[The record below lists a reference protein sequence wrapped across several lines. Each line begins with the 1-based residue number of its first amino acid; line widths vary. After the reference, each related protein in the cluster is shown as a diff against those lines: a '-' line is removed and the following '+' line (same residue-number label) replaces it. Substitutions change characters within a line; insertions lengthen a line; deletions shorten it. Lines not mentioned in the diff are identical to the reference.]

1 LITPRIPRT
10 ALIVVLAASSLGTRT
25 VCGGQETASPA
36 STVNDHGVFLLSVG
50 GRPAGTE
57 TFDIRSIGDRVEA
70 EAKIELL
77 IEQEGKVRQFK
88 NAPKL
93 VLNSTLQPLTYAW
106 SQKSPQSSQL
116 EVDFRA
122 SPAKARYRTVAGGND
137 HLDFALPKDVVV
149 LDYNV
154 IHHYQ
159 LLVDRYRR
167 TAGGKQAFRA
177 FVPQEAT
184 PGSLEVEE
192 VGLESVEIDGRVQT
206 LRHLV
211 VTTELSRIDLWV
223 DDQQRL
229 SRLSSPAAQLEVV
242 RKR

>member
-1 LITPRIPRT
+1 MITPRIPRT

-88 NAPKL
+88 NVPKL

>member
-1 LITPRIPRT
+1 MITPRIPRT

>member
-1 LITPRIPRT
+1 MII
-10 ALIVVLAASSLGTRT
+10 ALAASSLGTRLA
-25 VCGGQETASPA
+25 CGGQESASPA
-36 STVNDHGVFLLSVG
+36 SDVNDHGVFLLSVG

-57 TFDIRSIGDRVEA
+57 TFDIRSTGDRVEA
-70 EAKIELL
+70 EAKIELR
-77 IEQEGKVRQFK
+77 IEQEGKVLEFK
-88 NAPKL
+88 STPKL
-93 VLNSTLQPLTYAW
+93 VLNSALQPLTYTW
-106 SQKSPQSSQL
+106 SQKGPQSSQL
-116 EVDFRA
+116 EVDFR
-122 SPAKARYRTVAGGND
+122 SPPTKTRYRTVAGGDD
-137 HLDFALPKDVVV
+137 HLDFELPKDVVV

-167 TAGGKQAFRA
+167 TAGGKQTFRA
-177 FVPQEAT
+177 FVPQEAM

-192 VGLESVEIDGRVQT
+192 TGPESVEIEGRAQT
-206 LRHLV
+206 LRHLL

-229 SRLSSPAAQLEVV
+229 WRISSPAAQLEVV